1 MLIPTVNTEGA
12 SFKKGSGYRV
22 VHYGLNFV
30 VILFIKACTQP
41 HNTEATP
48 SVTAQ
53 PRPNAQLQPFRR
65 PSRGGLRVEMRSIQL
80 FGGAD

>member
-1 MLIPTVNTEGA
+1 MLIP

-41 HNTEATP
+41 HTTLRRPRPA